1 MKGNGT
7 GMHTSAACTVAPV
20 APHVGDADGLG
31 RDGGKGACYAHKLA
45 ATFACSAVELDDG
58 FLVFHFDSMR
68 VRFSGRCKSAGRQ
81 LDCPGFIP
89 LLFGL
94 S

>member
-1 MKGNGT
+1 
-7 GMHTSAACTVAPV
+7 
-20 APHVGDADGLG
+20 
-31 RDGGKGACYAHKLA
+31 
-45 ATFACSAVELDDG
+45 
-58 FLVFHFDSMR
+58 LVFHFDSGGMC
-68 VRFSGRCKSAGRQ
+68 FSGRCRSAGRQ